1 MSFRINPPTKI
12 YVDKSPIHG
21 WGVFASQDIE
31 TGEIIEEVPVLELPI
46 NKGEVTSL
54 LIDYRFNWPQGVE
67 WDKQVVG
74 LGFASL
80 YNHSNDANAYWVSDL
95 EKNTFKKAVSDKRC
109 LVPSD
114 GFYEWK
120 KKQSFFFHS
129 QISIKNEIRV
139 PERGERSDQSR
150 GVLPTMDHPP
160 KNEKQNEN
168 ENE

>member
-12 YVDKSPIHG
+12 YVDKSSIHG

-31 TGEIIEEVPVLELPI
+31 AGEIIEEVPVLELPI

-95 EKNTFKKAVSDKRC
+95 EKNTFKFISNKKISSGDEIFIWYGDVSYWN
-109 LVPSD
+109 D
-114 GFYEWK
+114 GRN
-120 KKQSFFFHS
+120 H
-129 QISIKNEIRV
+129 ISVVE
-139 PERGERSDQSR
+139 
-150 GVLPTMDHPP
+150 
-160 KNEKQNEN
+160 
-168 ENE
+168 

>member
-95 EKNTFKKAVSDKRC
+95 EKNTFKFISNKKISSGDEIFIWYGDVSYWN
-109 LVPSD
+109 D
-114 GFYEWK
+114 GRN
-120 KKQSFFFHS
+120 HTA
-129 QISIKNEIRV
+129 IV
-139 PERGERSDQSR
+139 
-150 GVLPTMDHPP
+150 
-160 KNEKQNEN
+160 
-168 ENE
+168 